1 MWPLAGCQSCLEPW
15 WMAVLDVVQHITVP
29 KHLWP
34 LHQGITMPC
43 SVLHKLFSETRR
55 QNTILPL
62 GLQHL
67 GKGYG
72 WC

>member
-1 MWPLAGCQSCLEPW
+1 
-15 WMAVLDVVQHITVP
+15 
-29 KHLWP
+29 
-34 LHQGITMPC
+34 
-43 SVLHKLFSETRR
+43 VLHKLFSETRR

-67 GKGYG
+67 GKGHG